1 MWFVMD
7 ETKPK
12 PAHMYRKSN
21 LDEFSW
27 QSEETE
33 NDPVLQKRE
42 K

>member
-7 ETKPK
+7 ERKSKPV
-12 PAHMYRKSN
+12 HMYWKNN

-27 QSEETE
+27 HSEETE
-33 NDPVLQKRE
+33 NGPVLQKRE